1 MSICDELEELIPA
14 FMLGALSADE
24 RARVEKHL
32 AECSN
37 LSELVVAYGRVVDL
51 LPHAA
56 TPVEPRAELK
66 YRVLAATMS
75 QTPRHVAVPK
85 KRGAIAWPSFFSG
98 FLRSPALAVVAM
110 LLIVALGVWNIALQ
124 NQMAEQKAFEQR
136 VLTELSRQRDFL
148 NVIAYSDDKPKR
160 LQGTEAAARAAGR
173 LYGAPNEN
181 TFALILNDL
190 PPLSSNQ
197 VYQVWLIDAEGKRVS
212 GGTFK
217 VDDHGRGW
225 LWGRAANVLNQY
237 RAVGITI
244 EPLGGSPQP
253 TGVRV
258 ALGDL

>member
-14 FMLGALSADE
+14 YVLGALSGDE

-32 AECSN
+32 AECAN
-37 LSELVVAYGRVVDL
+37 LSELVTSYGRVADL

-56 TPVEPRAELK
+56 TPVQPRAELK
-66 YRVLAATMS
+66 YRVLAATVS
-75 QTPRHVAVPK
+75 K
-85 KRGAIAWPSFFSG
+85 KREAFTWSSFFPR
-98 FLRSPALAVVAM
+98 FLRSPAFALVAV
-110 LLIVALGVWNIALQ
+110 LLVVALGVWNIALQ

-136 VLTELSRQRDFL
+136 VLAELSRQRDFL
-148 NVIAYSDDKPKR
+148 NVIAYSDEKPKR
-160 LQGTEAAARAAGR
+160 LQGTEAAAHAAGR

-190 PPLSSNQ
+190 PPLPPGQ
-197 VYQVWLIDAEGKRVS
+197 VYQVWLIDPEGKRTS
-212 GGTFK
+212 GGTFR
-217 VDDHGRGW
+217 VDERGRGW
-225 LWGRAANVLNQY
+225 LWGRAANALDQY

-258 ALGDL
+258 VLGDL

>member
-1 MSICDELEELIPA
+1 MSICDELEDLIPA
-14 FMLGALSADE
+14 YVLGALNADE

-32 AECSN
+32 PECAN
-37 LSELVVAYGRVVDL
+37 LSELAAAYGRVAEL

-66 YRVLAATMS
+66 ERVLAAA
-75 QTPRHVAVPK
+75 RHFAVPK
-85 KRGAIAWPSFFSG
+85 KKAVFAWPSFFTE
-98 FLRSPALAVVAM
+98 FLRSPAFAVM
-110 LLIVALGVWNIALQ
+110 TILLILALGVWNITLQ
-124 NQMAEQKAFEQR
+124 NQMAQEKAFEQR
-136 VLTELSRQRDFL
+136 VLTDLSRQRDFL

-160 LQGTEAAARAAGR
+160 LQGTEAASRAAGR
-173 LYGAPNEN
+173 LYSAPNEN

-190 PPLSSNQ
+190 PPLPPDK

-212 GGTFK
+212 GGTFR
-217 VDDHGRGW
+217 VDERGRGW
-225 LWGRAANVLNQY
+225 LWGRAADLLNQY

-258 ALGDL
+258 AVGDL